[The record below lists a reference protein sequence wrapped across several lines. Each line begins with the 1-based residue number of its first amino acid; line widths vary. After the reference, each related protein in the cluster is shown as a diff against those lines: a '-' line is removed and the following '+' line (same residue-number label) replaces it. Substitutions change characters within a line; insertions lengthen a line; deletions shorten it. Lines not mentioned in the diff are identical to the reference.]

1 MSIWL
6 FLLLLDFVINLL
18 LAIHLIL
25 GSHPTSPVQ
34 HFPTRTSKC
43 STFRLGKFCAA
54 ICTLWLTE
62 R

>member
-1 MSIWL
+1 
-6 FLLLLDFVINLL
+6 LLLLLYFVVNLL

-25 GSHPTSPVQ
+25 GSHLTSLVKHLPTS
-34 HFPTRTSKC
+34 TSKC